1 MSRMSEQQAPPG
13 RLVVAAAIVDDLV
26 RPRRLLAAR
35 RSEPPELAGGWEFP
49 GGKVEP
55 GERPAEALHRE
66 LREELG
72 VAVELGAEITGP
84 LDGRWALTPGLSMR
98 LWLAVVVDGV
108 PAPLEDHDELRWLGP
123 GEWAGVPWLPAD
135 VAVVEALIARCPSAR
150 V

>member
-1 MSRMSEQQAPPG
+1 MSEQQTTPE

-26 RPRRLLAAR
+26 RPARLLAAR

-55 GERPAEALHRE
+55 GERPLAALHRE

-72 VAVELGAEITGP
+72 IAVEVGP
-84 LDGRWALTPGLSMR
+84 EVPGPYDGRWALGAGLSMR
-98 LWLAVVVDGV
+98 LWLAVVKEGV

-135 VAVVEALIARCPSAR
+135 VAVVEALLERCPSAR
-150 V
+150 A